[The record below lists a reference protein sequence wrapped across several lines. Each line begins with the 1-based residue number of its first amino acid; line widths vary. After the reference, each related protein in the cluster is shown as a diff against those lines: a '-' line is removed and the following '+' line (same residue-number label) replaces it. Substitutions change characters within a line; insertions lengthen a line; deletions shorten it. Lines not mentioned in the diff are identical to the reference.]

1 MKISIITPTYNDAVS
16 IRETYRSIVGQT
28 YREWEWIV
36 INDGSTDNTREIIE
50 KIQDEQKDKNKIIY
64 REQANADQL
73 NAIIHAID
81 YITG

>member
-50 KIQDEQKDKNKIIY
+50 KIQE
-64 REQANADQL
+64 
-73 NAIIHAID
+73 
-81 YITG
+81 

>member
-36 INDGSTDNTREIIE
+36 INDGSTDNTREII
-50 KIQDEQKDKNKIIY
+50 KIRLFIENRLMRI
-64 REQANADQL
+64 N
-73 NAIIHAID
+73 
-81 YITG
+81 